1 MDRLSTSPVSSP
13 TSKTIV
19 GTDGLLKYLQTQDRQ
34 IMTTMSKKML
44 GYALGRTVLASDKPL
59 LTEMATAGGNASFSD
74 LAVKIVTSRQF
85 RNRVGDDGDPAATTK
100 TATANQPPQLITGVR

>member
-1 MDRLSTSPVSSP
+1 
-13 TSKTIV
+13 
-19 GTDGLLKYLQTQDRQ
+19 LKYLQTQDRQ

-59 LTEMATAGGNASFSD
+59 LTEMASAGSNASFSD

-85 RNRVGDDGDPAATTK
+85 RNRVGDDGVPAAKPTN
-100 TATANQPPQLITGVR
+100 TAKANQPPQLITGVR